1 MLRSMRRRH
10 ILTGAIALATIGAFV
25 MVARE
30 TGGGA
35 IHAATTPS
43 WPLLLAAFAISTA
56 VQPLRALA
64 WATTLREPVGFR
76 AVYASSAIGSFLDTV
91 LPGRLG
97 EASKVGVLRCAA
109 GPRWP
114 GLSRAAG
121 TLLCA
126 HLLEAIAFALVGA
139 ASAFFLPFPGW
150 ARGGLTVGLGLAGGA
165 MIAASLLHHRIGRRL
180 PRSLNRF
187 LAGAAAPPRV
197 IARAGGLLLA
207 TWIVRWGAILLLLN
221 AVGVKAGVGAAL
233 VYMVV
238 TGLANTAPILPGN
251 TGVYQG
257 AAVGALALVGHAGA
271 KAVAVSLVAPVLASV
286 ATATAALIG
295 IALYGR
301 RFVELPR
308 AALARV

>member
-1 MLRSMRRRH
+1 MRRLLLAFT
-10 ILTGAIALATIGAFV
+10 IGLTTVGAFV
-25 MVARE
+25 MLALQ
-30 TGGGA
+30 TGSGA
-35 IHAATTPS
+35 FHAATSPN

-56 VQPLRALA
+56 VQPLRAFA
-64 WATTLREPVGFR
+64 WRATLREPVEFR
-76 AVYASSAIGSFLDTV
+76 AIYASSAIGSFLDTV

-97 EASKVGVLRCAA
+97 EASKVGVLRVAA

-114 GLSRAAG
+114 GFSRAAG

-126 HLLEAIAFALVGA
+126 HLLEGISFALVGA

-150 ARGGLTVGLGLAGGA
+150 ARGALVGALGAAGGG
-165 MIAASLLHHRIGRRL
+165 MILAALLHGKIGRYL
-180 PRSLNRF
+180 PRAVDKF

-197 IARAGGLLLA
+197 LAGAGSLLLG

-221 AVGVKAGVGAAL
+221 AVGVKAGIGAAL
-233 VYMVV
+233 VYMIV

-271 KAVAVSLVAPVLASV
+271 SAVAVSIVAPVLASA
-286 ATATAALIG
+286 ATATAALVG

-301 RFVELPR
+301 RFAELPR
-308 AALARV
+308 AAFARPALTAA